1 MVGQPT
7 TSRQIPGRSWP
18 GALKMCSGPIFSRLS
33 ARSDAFEDRLIPRDH
48 SRRRTDSPGRDTR
61 QEYRNKSLHLEVI
74 SRQLANRHNGKKG
87 GAGVRRIHG
96 NAGDRR
102 YREFRRLCPLRH
114 QPLLQP
120 LLRRGRPP
128 CRQSPHLLALHE
140 ACLGLE
146 LVAGRETVAS
156 SAIVKKVDF
165 IGCSFS
171 ALCSVQSIP
180 TPFVPT
186 DHCCRRRIKSRRLE
200 VEMFRSE
207 LSACDRE

>member
-140 ACLGLE
+140 ACLGLDSLPE
-146 LVAGRETVAS
+146 GKPWQAALSSKRLISLVAPLAPSVLSNQYRRLLFQRTTVAD
-156 SAIVKKVDF
+156 A
-165 IGCSFS
+165 
-171 ALCSVQSIP
+171 A
-180 TPFVPT
+180 
-186 DHCCRRRIKSRRLE
+186 
-200 VEMFRSE
+200 
-207 LSACDRE
+207 